1 MTEAIVLDV
10 ALVLLLVGYLV
21 YGLRNGLSR
30 SAAVIAGVVLGLI
43 AAWVLVPLVG
53 SWIPYPFV
61 RPFATVVLALGL
73 VAAGHALGSFVGRLL
88 RRGVAATPLG
98 WLDRLL
104 GAVVSVV
111 VAALVASV
119 LAGSVAPLGVPLLS
133 RAIAGSSVLRTIST
147 VTPDPVEAWLAQARA
162 FVVDRGIPTVT
173 GVLGGARPVI
183 PAIDTGS
190 DTLTAAAQS
199 VVRITGNAW
208 ACGVAQSGSGFVV
221 SDDRVVTNAHVLAGV
236 TDPLVEAPDGQVITG
251 TIVYFDPLDDLAV
264 IAAPGLTAPALT
276 LVPTLAAGA
285 DAAVQGYPFGGPFS
299 SLAARVMTVSTP
311 AVKDIYGA
319 SMNPREV
326 YTLAAEVREG
336 NSGGPLLTLDGTVAG
351 VVFAR
356 DGEDPLVGYAMTM
369 TELAP
374 VAAEAET
381 LSTAVSTGEC
391 IG

>member
-10 ALVLLLVGYLV
+10 ALVVLLVGYLV
-21 YGLRNGLSR
+21 YGLRNGLTR
-30 SAAVIAGVVLGLI
+30 SAAVIAGVVAGLV

-61 RPFATVVLALGL
+61 RPFAAVVLALGL
-73 VAAGHALGSFVGRLL
+73 VAAGHALGSFVGRML

-104 GAVVSVV
+104 GAVIAVV
-111 VAALVASV
+111 VAGLVASV

-147 VTPDPVEAWLAQARA
+147 ITPDPVEAWLAQARA
-162 FVVDRGIPTVT
+162 FVVDRGIPTIT
-173 GVLGGARPVI
+173 GAIGGARPVI
-183 PAIDTGS
+183 PSLDTGS
-190 DTLTAAAQS
+190 ATLTAAAQS

-208 ACGVAQSGSGFVV
+208 ACGVAQSGTGFVV
-221 SDDRVVTNAHVLAGV
+221 SDDRVITNAHVLAGV

-251 TIVYFDPLDDLAV
+251 TVVYFDPIDDLAV

-276 LVPTLAAGA
+276 LVPTIAVGA

-299 SLAARVMTVSTP
+299 SLAARVMTVSM
-311 AVKDIYGA
+311 AGVRDIYGA
-319 SMNPREV
+319 STNPREV

-381 LSTAVSTGEC
+381 LTNAISTGEC

>member
-1 MTEAIVLDV
+1 MLDV
-10 ALVLLLVGYLV
+10 ALVVLLVGYLV
-21 YGLRNGLSR
+21 YGLRNGLTR

-43 AAWVLVPLVG
+43 AAWILVPLVG

-61 RPFATVVLALGL
+61 RPFAAVVLALGL
-73 VAAGHALGSFVGRLL
+73 VAAGHALGSLVGRML

-104 GAVVSVV
+104 GAAVSVV

-119 LAGSVAPLGVPLLS
+119 LAGSVSPLGVPVLS

-147 VTPDPVEAWLAQARA
+147 LTPDPVEAWLAQARA

-173 GVLGGARPVI
+173 GALGGAQPVI
-183 PAIDTGS
+183 PTLDTGS
-190 DTLTAAAQS
+190 ETLTAAAQS

-208 ACGVAQSGSGFVV
+208 ACGVAQSGSGFIV
-221 SDDRVVTNAHVLAGV
+221 SDDRVITNAHVLAGV
-236 TDPLVEAPDGQVITG
+236 TDPLVEAPDGQVIAG
-251 TIVYFDPLDDLAV
+251 TIVYFDPIDDLAV

-276 LVPTLAAGA
+276 LVPTIAAGA

-311 AVKDIYGA
+311 GVKDIYGV
-319 SMNPREV
+319 STNPREV
-326 YTLAAEVREG
+326 YTLATEVREG
-336 NSGGPLLTLDGTVAG
+336 NSGGPLLTLEGSVAG

-356 DGEDPLVGYAMTM
+356 DGADPLVGYAMTM

-381 LSTAVSTGEC
+381 LTSAVSTGEC

>member
-276 LVPTLAAGA
+276 LVPTIAAGA

-299 SLAARVMTVSTP
+299 SLAARVMTVSVP
-311 AVKDIYGA
+311 GVKDIYGA
-319 SMNPREV
+319 STNPREV

-336 NSGGPLLTLDGTVAG
+336 NSGGPRLTLEGTVAG

-381 LSTAVSTGEC
+381 LTNAVSTGEC